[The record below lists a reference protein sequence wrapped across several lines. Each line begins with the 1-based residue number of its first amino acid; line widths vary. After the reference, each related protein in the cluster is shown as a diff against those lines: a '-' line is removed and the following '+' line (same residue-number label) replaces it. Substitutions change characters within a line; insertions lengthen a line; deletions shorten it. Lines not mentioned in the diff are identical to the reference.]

1 MKSCLVVGLPKRF
14 FCLLN
19 KANVLYK
26 QKMKE
31 EKKGRAS
38 WKRNGKTRM
47 LGKPSFPRLS
57 NLKSGFCD
65 TCNTHQPG
73 DVKLNTLRR
82 LKLKFPTN
90 PWLLCPCTYSMNH
103 ICLTKKFPDN
113 VYFWSCFLPQYHT
126 FCLFPHYF
134 RERLLQKSH
143 DCFKFDQPYICGV
156 LTSAYSA
163 AALGTR
169 PQS

>member
-31 EKKGRAS
+31 KKRKKKGRAS

-65 TCNTHQPG
+65 TCNTHQAG
-73 DVKLNTLRR
+73 DVKLNTLQISNQSLTALPLYLLYESYLPYKEIPRQR
-82 LKLKFPTN
+82 VLLVMFSPTIPHILPVSTLFQGKVITEK
-90 PWLLCPCTYSMNH
+90 PWL
-103 ICLTKKFPDN
+103 F
-113 VYFWSCFLPQYHT
+113 
-126 FCLFPHYF
+126 
-134 RERLLQKSH
+134 
-143 DCFKFDQPYICGV
+143 
-156 LTSAYSA
+156 
-163 AALGTR
+163 
-169 PQS
+169 